1 MNARIRSA
9 EAASHA
15 MLRQLFSDPED
26 TPSASPGKMPSQP
39 AKRAFVR
46 NRLLAGLSLP
56 DLAAVGRYLEP
67 VALKRR
73 AILQEPKGA
82 VEFVYF
88 IEWGVVS
95 VRIVAAGSTLE
106 TALVGYRGAIGVP
119 YLLGG
124 HIPTS
129 QFVAISPGYALR
141 IRRDHL
147 RDLMD
152 ERPGLREHLL
162 RYVQALSI
170 HSAQAGLCGVRHSL
184 QQRLAAWLC
193 IAGDA
198 FGDDC
203 LPVTHDY
210 FADVLGLRRA
220 SVTETLTRFEQRGLI
235 KKSRGLL
242 RVRERKRLE
251 LEACSCCA
259 LIADAY
265 TAAEAPAS
273 LEQRG

>member
-1 MNARIRSA
+1 
-9 EAASHA
+9 
-15 MLRQLFSDPED
+15 
-26 TPSASPGKMPSQP
+26 MPSEP
-39 AKRAFVR
+39 VKKAFVR
-46 NRLLAGLSLP
+46 NRLLAGLSVP

-73 AILQEPKGA
+73 AILQEPKRT
-82 VEFVYF
+82 VEFVHF

-95 VRIVAAGSTLE
+95 VRIVAAGSMLE
-106 TALVGYRGAIGVP
+106 TTLVGYRGAIGVP

-129 QFVAISPGYALR
+129 QFVAISPAYALR
-141 IRRDHL
+141 IRQDHL
-147 RDLMD
+147 RDLIG

-162 RYVQALSI
+162 RYVEAVAL

-184 QQRLAAWLC
+184 QQRLASWLC
-193 IAGDA
+193 IACDA

-220 SVTETLTRFEQRGLI
+220 SVTETLTRFEQHGLI

-242 RVRERKRLE
+242 RVRDRKRLE
-251 LEACSCCA
+251 LEACSCYA
-259 LIADAY
+259 LITDAY
-265 TAAEAPAS
+265 TAAEAHAS
-273 LEQRG
+273 LEQRP